1 MKVFGKYLFGALGTL
16 ILGAIGSGIWEILF
30 RPGLSRVGSFIVSIS
45 GKANEA
51 VYQNAALDPTPIASL
66 FLLLLTIYIPM
77 IFAMWFLYKGFFSLK
92 KRNNKFVIYDSK
104 KLEKAKISLKIVAIS
119 GFIFN
124 IIIFSFSVYA
134 FSLENKS
141 VLVWRTFHKNAEICN
156 QYLSVT
162 EQEQVLASFRKMKN
176 RADFDLIATKLSK
189 IASAHKIYLEWGDA
203 L

>member
-51 VYQNAALDPTPIASL
+51 VYQNAALDPTLVASL

-92 KRNNKFVIYDSK
+92 KRNNKFVIDDSK
-104 KLEKAKISLKIVAIS
+104 KLEKQK
-119 GFIFN
+119 
-124 IIIFSFSVYA
+124 Y
-134 FSLENKS
+134 
-141 VLVWRTFHKNAEICN
+141 R
-156 QYLSVT
+156 
-162 EQEQVLASFRKMKN
+162 
-176 RADFDLIATKLSK
+176 
-189 IASAHKIYLEWGDA
+189 
-203 L
+203 